1 MFKRYSFPEDD
12 CHGRILIM
20 RFAYDIIQKDVQP
33 TLI

>member
-20 RFAYDIIQKDVQP
+20 ILVGFARGSQALD
-33 TLI
+33 